1 MFDIQTESVVC
12 HQYNQYIEYDQELY
26 HLPFSFDCQSESEV
40 KKIGHNVKCVDTKV
54 RASRRTKQEEKNW
67 TVGILDGSHLP
78 SSRMT
83 TRRPNLS
90 LVASTVFSP
99 AAHTAPS
106 LDSAV

>member
-1 MFDIQTESVVC
+1 MFDIQIGSVVC
-12 HQYNQYIEYDQELY
+12 DQYKQHIEYDQESY

-40 KKIGHNVKCVDTKV
+40 KKIGHVNCVDTNV
-54 RASRRTKQEEKNW
+54 RASRRTKQDEKNW

-106 LDSAV
+106 LDNAV